1 MENTPLNQKIK
12 DELYKLFI
20 EYPVL
25 DTKEVLARLENITKE
40 VKKQSKEVKKNDN
53 TKS

>member
-1 MENTPLNQKIK
+1 MENTPLNQKVK

-53 TKS
+53 TRS

>member
-53 TKS
+53 RRS

>member
-1 MENTPLNQKIK
+1 MENTPSNQKIK

-20 EYPVL
+20 EYPML

-53 TKS
+53 TRS

>member
-40 VKKQSKEVKKNDN
+40 VKKQSKEVKKNDS
-53 TKS
+53 TRS